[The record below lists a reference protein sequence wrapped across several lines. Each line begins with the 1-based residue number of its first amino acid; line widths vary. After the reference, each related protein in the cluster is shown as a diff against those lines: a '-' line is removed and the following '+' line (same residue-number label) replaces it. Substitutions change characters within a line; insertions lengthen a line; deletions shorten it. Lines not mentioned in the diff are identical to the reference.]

1 MIYRIGGVMIILSGL
16 RYLGVFIFST
26 FFVFF
31 AEARRPSCDFPN
43 YLHQCPTG
51 EVCSSNKNYRCPSTV
66 TSTPPAAQSTVSATS
81 PSVTPTSKTTTTKK
95 TPKSTSKP
103 SAVSKSESA
112 SSSTESSPQ
121 ASCPQGTY
129 PGRQNILS
137 KASSCE
143 PCPPNTT
150 IAGYCGLDDSPS
162 ETSPTSQCAEKGGV
176 WLADQNRCLNRDSCQ
191 SGEVWNEEVR
201 DCVPSNT
208 ASASESDSCV
218 QLFVQN
224 NEKCVAEASSAET
237 SCNDENET
245 MKAATNSAKVVG
257 AGSAVSVQMACS
269 KLGEVAKLANGAL
282 VGWQSY
288 CATNQGGCEDS
299 CREAKRILESGC
311 IQEPQLST
319 FRSSYLGT
327 IRNNIAQCESYKDKI
342 TEAAQHAAAA
352 LAQMKAAKQCEDDTS
367 STLQTNNLDQCKTN
381 PNSPLC
387 ADMQK
392 CSNATFAAQNPVC
405 TCVANPTSP
414 SCLQAAAS
422 YQAGGL
428 SSGSNIAGTKNGKE
442 TGLNGLDPNAN
453 ATDASNPLA
462 GLGNAPSGDGQSVGG
477 RQGDASSAGRANNG
491 GGGGGAGGGN
501 YGANGG
507 GAEKD
512 NLKVNSGTLGGGTM
526 GAGFFGKT
534 NGGSGGSYGQ
544 MPNNGRR
551 DIAKF
556 DPRKYITGQGG
567 KGEYINGANENIF
580 KIVKMRYEDKK
591 TTLLPE
597 TFSLK
602 K

>member
-1 MIYRIGGVMIILSGL
+1 MIILSGL

-31 AEARRPSCDFPN
+31 AEARRVPCDFPN
-43 YLHQCPTG
+43 YLVQCDSG
-51 EVCSSNKNYRCPSTV
+51 QVCTSNKNYRCPSAV
-66 TSTPPAAQSTVSATS
+66 TSNPPVEQSTTSSSSSAT
-81 PSVTPTSKTTTTKK
+81 PTNKTTTTKK
-95 TPKSTSKP
+95 SSSTSKSTVKKAAEP
-103 SAVSKSESA
+103 
-112 SSSTESSPQ
+112 SSSSGSSVAESSSQ
-121 ASCPQGTY
+121 SSCPKGTY
-129 PGRQNILS
+129 PGKQNLLS
-137 KASSCE
+137 KAVDCE
-143 PCPPNTT
+143 PCPTNAT
-150 IAGYCGLDDSPS
+150 IPGYCGLDESPT
-162 ETSPTSQCAEKGGV
+162 EGEASPTSQCAEKGGV
-176 WLADQNRCLNRDSCQ
+176 WLADQNRCLNKDSCQ

-208 ASASESDSCV
+208 ASASESGSCI
-218 QLFVQN
+218 QLFGESL
-224 NEKCVAEASSAET
+224 EKCNTEASSAET
-237 SCNDENET
+237 SCNDENES

-288 CATNQGGCEDS
+288 CAANQGGCENS
-299 CREAKRILESGC
+299 CREAKRILESEC
-311 IQEPQLST
+311 IQEPDKSKLI
-319 FRSSYLGT
+319 SSYLNSIKT
-327 IRNNIAQCESYKDKI
+327 NIQQCESYKVKI
-342 TEAAQHAAAA
+342 QEAAQHAAAA
-352 LAQMKAAKQCEDDTS
+352 LAQMKAAQQCKEDSS

-387 ADMQK
+387 TDMQK

-428 SSGSNIAGTKNGKE
+428 SSGANIAGTKNGKE

-453 ATDASNPLA
+453 AADATNPLA

-477 RQGDASSAGRANNG
+477 RQGDASSAGRANSNG
-491 GGGGGAGGGN
+491 GGGGVGGGN
-501 YGANGG
+501 YGAGGG

-512 NLKVNSGTLGGGTM
+512 HLKVNSGTLGGAPM
-526 GAGFFGKT
+526 GSGFFGKT

-544 MPNNGRR
+544 LPNNGRR

-597 TFSLK
+597 NFSLK